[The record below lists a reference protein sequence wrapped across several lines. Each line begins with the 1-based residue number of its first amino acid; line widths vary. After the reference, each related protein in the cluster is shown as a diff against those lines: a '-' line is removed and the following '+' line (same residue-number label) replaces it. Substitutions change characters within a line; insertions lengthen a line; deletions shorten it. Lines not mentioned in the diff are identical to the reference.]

1 MVGIATVS
9 ASKKTPYAEK
19 HHRPDVARRRQA
31 WLETQS
37 ALDPAR
43 LLFIDETGVTTKMA
57 RRYGRARRGK
67 LCHALVPG
75 QWKTTTLSAA
85 LGLDGLR
92 APMVLDAPMTG
103 AAVLAYV
110 EQIVVPE
117 LRAGDVLV
125 MDNVSSH
132 RVKGVAE
139 VIEAVGGKC
148 LFLPLYSPDFNPIEQ
163 VFAKLKALLPQVA
176 ARTVEELWQAVADV
190 LDAFRSEECANYF
203 RNAGYGLS

>member
-1 MVGIATVS
+1 
-9 ASKKTPYAEK
+9 
-19 HHRPDVARRRQA
+19 
-31 WLETQS
+31 
-37 ALDPAR
+37 
-43 LLFIDETGVTTKMA
+43 
-57 RRYGRARRGK
+57 
-67 LCHALVPG
+67 
-75 QWKTTTLSAA
+75 
-85 LGLDGLR
+85 
-92 APMVLDAPMTG
+92 MVLDAPMTG

-139 VIEAVGGKC
+139 VIEAAGGKC